1 MPERNEMKYIR
12 MIDNVLFCHR
22 GVRDYFVGAMVL
34 SDIYHNI
41 DQAIDFTNGLHHDS
55 MWNDISPM
63 ADWKR
68 RVPVDRQ
75 RDLGIYLHEGIKEE
89 QI

>member
-1 MPERNEMKYIR
+1 MKYIR

-22 GVRDYFVGAMVL
+22 GVRDYFVGA
-34 SDIYHNI
+34 I
-41 DQAIDFTNGLHHDS
+41 
-55 MWNDISPM
+55 
-63 ADWKR
+63 